1 MNDLEGDNM
10 TPDIVGMRITRSIQS
25 VENDM
30 DELLAKA
37 SELMAEIAR
46 GRLAI
51 VDEAHSTQ
59 RPMARV
65 AAMQRSLIEARS
77 ELVRAHSDLSK
88 LAETMDIPV
97 RCPDKAELFD
107 ADAGEQRLVEA
118 A

>member
-1 MNDLEGDNM
+1 M

-25 VENDM
+25 VEKDM

-46 GRLAI
+46 GRVAI
-51 VDEAHSTQ
+51 VETAHSTQ

-97 RCPDKAELFD
+97 RCPDKAVLVD
-107 ADAGEQRLVEA
+107 GDLDGQRLVEA

>member
-1 MNDLEGDNM
+1 M

-25 VENDM
+25 VEKDM

-37 SELMAEIAR
+37 SELMVEIAR
-46 GRLAI
+46 GRVAI
-51 VDEAHSTQ
+51 VEAAHSTQ
-59 RPMARV
+59 RPMARI

-88 LAETMDIPV
+88 LAETMDIPI
-97 RCPDKAELFD
+97 RCPEDARLSEEVQGEREVLAEL
-107 ADAGEQRLVEA
+107 A